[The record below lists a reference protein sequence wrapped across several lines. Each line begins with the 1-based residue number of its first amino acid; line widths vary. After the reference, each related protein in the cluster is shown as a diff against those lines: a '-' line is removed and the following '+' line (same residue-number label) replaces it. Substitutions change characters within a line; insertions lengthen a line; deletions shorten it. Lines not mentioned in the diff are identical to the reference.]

1 MHYASLDVRTDTT
14 IRRTGTNLEQT
25 LPRTV
30 QLEVAWIAIAI
41 VLSFLK
47 AYADN
52 QNSSEALMR
61 QIPDEVSE
69 RPTTM
74 FDISARVSGASK
86 F

>member
-14 IRRTGTNLEQT
+14 IRGTGTNLKQT
-25 LPRTV
+25 LPQTV

-41 VLSFLK
+41 VLSFLN

-52 QNSSEALMR
+52 QNSCEALMR

-74 FDISARVSGASK
+74 FDISARVPGLSK